1 MSFQILCCS
10 KVAKFLHLA
19 EEIICDPRSTAFFPS
34 LHRLEPVPG
43 EMCSRKSSHGETWEG
58 GRCATNKQKR
68 ATKIFHTRS
77 LGALQAPTSSFR
89 PFEPP
94 WLCPSR
100 PLGAQATWSMQQG
113 GHWIVSL
120 AYFSE
125 DQESF
130 TEKSKKL
137 CQQIPKKSLKNPKD
151 FGCKSKRFCRQIRK
165 ISSTNP
171 IDLGDKCKGFHQKI

>member
-100 PLGAQATWSMQQG
+100 PSGAQAVWPMHRCITHGRIAHGSSQNQSSKINAPHFLNFLDLSDCCWDICKK
-113 GHWIVSL
+113 WI
-120 AYFSE
+120 
-125 DQESF
+125 
-130 TEKSKKL
+130 
-137 CQQIPKKSLKNPKD
+137 
-151 FGCKSKRFCRQIRK
+151 
-165 ISSTNP
+165 
-171 IDLGDKCKGFHQKI
+171 LGTS